1 MGSNVLMHQYIITF
15 HADVV
20 NRICYNSIMS
30 NKQAYKE
37 LLVML
42 EAQRSTPEWDA
53 LLQDLLTPKERE
65 SLAERWQI
73 IKFLASGMPQREIA
87 DRLGVSISKI
97 TRGSR
102 VMQEGRGGFAKALKQ
117 PPRK

>member
-1 MGSNVLMHQYIITF
+1 MHQYIITF
-15 HADVV
+15 HEDWV
-20 NRICYNSIMS
+20 NRNCYNGNMS

-37 LLVML
+37 LLKML
-42 EAQRSTPEWDA
+42 EESRSAPEWDA

-73 IKFLASGMPQREIA
+73 VKLLVSGMPQREIA

-102 VMQEGRGGFAKALKQ
+102 VLQDGSGGFAKALMARPLK
-117 PPRK
+117 

>member
-1 MGSNVLMHQYIITF
+1 MHQYIITF
-15 HADVV
+15 HRDEI
-20 NRICYNSIMS
+20 NRICYDGNMS

-37 LLVML
+37 LLKML
-42 EAQRSTPEWDA
+42 GESRSAPEWDA

-73 IKFLASGMPQREIA
+73 IKLLVSGIPQREIA

-102 VMQEGRGGFAKALKQ
+102 VLQDGSGGFAKALKMH
-117 PPRK
+117 PRK

>member
-1 MGSNVLMHQYIITF
+1 MHQYIITF
-15 HADVV
+15 HGDEV
-20 NRICYNSIMS
+20 NRICYYGDMS

-42 EAQRSTPEWDA
+42 EQSRNAAEWDA
-53 LLQDLLTPKERE
+53 LLQDLLTPKERD

-73 IKFLASGMPQREIA
+73 IKLLALGIPQREIA

-102 VMQEGRGGFAKALKQ
+102 VLQEGRGGFAKALKMY
-117 PPRK
+117 PRK

>member
-1 MGSNVLMHQYIITF
+1 
-15 HADVV
+15 
-20 NRICYNSIMS
+20 MS
-30 NKQAYKE
+30 NTHSYKE
-37 LLVML
+37 LVQLL
-42 EAQRSTPEWDA
+42 GQSRTATEWDA

-73 IKFLASGMPQREIA
+73 IRLLTSGMPQREIA

-102 VMQEGRGGFAKALKQ
+102 VLQEGRGGFSKALKT
-117 PPRK
+117 PHT